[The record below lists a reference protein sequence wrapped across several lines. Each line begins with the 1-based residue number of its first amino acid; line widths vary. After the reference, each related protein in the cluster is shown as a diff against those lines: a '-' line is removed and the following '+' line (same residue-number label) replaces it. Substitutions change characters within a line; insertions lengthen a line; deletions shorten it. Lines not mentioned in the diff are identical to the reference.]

1 MSDFRITSEGRTWI
15 GIEDAAGCYGIAV
28 ERIEVW
34 IGEGL
39 LPAPRV
45 LEGHRALEESVLDRI
60 ATLVRLSR
68 FAGEDP
74 LILRIL
80 LDD

>member
-1 MSDFRITSEGRTWI
+1 MTAFRITYDGRTWI
-15 GIEDAAGCYGIAV
+15 GIDAAAGLYGIEV
-28 ERIEVW
+28 ERIELW

-45 LEGHRALEESVLDRI
+45 FEGHRALEASILDRI

-74 LILRIL
+74 LILRVL